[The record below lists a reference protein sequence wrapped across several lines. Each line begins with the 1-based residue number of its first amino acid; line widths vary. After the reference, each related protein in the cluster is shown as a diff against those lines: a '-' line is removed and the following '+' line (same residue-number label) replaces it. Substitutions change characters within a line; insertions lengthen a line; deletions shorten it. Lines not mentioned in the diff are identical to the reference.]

1 MTNNKKVKKNQTGKE
16 NKFTFVDFFSG
27 VGGFRIPAER
37 FGGKCVGF
45 SEIDQS
51 AISVYEENFDDKDET
66 ALGDITQLNEI
77 QKADVYFGGVPCQA
91 WSVAG
96 KKLGFDDP
104 RGKLWEDTIRVT
116 SINQPKVFI
125 YENVKGLLDPRN
137 RSSLDLILSEFNKA
151 GYKTYHS
158 LLNAYDFGLPQNR
171 DRIFI
176 VGIRKDIA
184 KKPFSFPK
192 PIDHENNLSSIIDE
206 LPSRKNKK
214 KNFQPKDLFGD
225 QVPASRNRFQKDNE
239 LNDFFIFCD
248 TRDGHT
254 TIHSWDIKQSTKRD
268 RHICMTILKN
278 RRKSIYGEWDG
289 NPMSFDDLS
298 KLIPDLE
305 NSEMERLVKKE
316 FLKLEDINGKE
327 KFELKHTKNS
337 AGIFGVYRVFMPSSK
352 IFSTITAT
360 ENRDFIALEQVKG
373 INPEQYKKDFI
384 NQVYKK
390 KKYRLLN
397 GRETARLQGFPD
409 NFKIHKNDKT
419 AKKHFGNAVPTSVV
433 ESVIGELINQK
444 FI

>member
-1 MTNNKKVKKNQTGKE
+1 MKK
-16 NKFTFVDFFSG
+16 KFTFIDLFSG
-27 VGGFRIPAER
+27 VGGFRIPAEKL
-37 FGGKCVGF
+37 GGKCLGF

-51 AISVYEENFDDKDET
+51 AISVYEDNFDNSNECF
-66 ALGDITQLNEI
+66 LGDITNLNKI
-77 QKADVYFGGVPCQA
+77 IKADIYFGGVPCQA

-116 SINQPKVFI
+116 SINQPKAFV

-137 RSSLDLILSEFNKA
+137 KPSLNLILGEFAKA
-151 GYKTYHS
+151 GYKTSFS
-158 LLNAYDFGLPQNR
+158 LLNAFDFGLPQNR

-176 VGIRKDIA
+176 VGIRKDLA
-184 KKPFSFPK
+184 NAPFSFPK
-192 PIDHENNLSSIIDE
+192 PIQHENNLSSIIDQ
-206 LPSRKNKK
+206 LPTKTIRKKS
-214 KNFQPKDLFGD
+214 FQPKDLFGD
-225 QVPASRNRFQKDNE
+225 LIPASRNRFQENNE
-239 LNDFFIFCD
+239 LNDFFVFCD

-289 NPMSFDDLS
+289 NPMSFEDLN
-298 KLIPDLE
+298 KLIPDLKM
-305 NSEMERLVKKE
+305 SEMDRLVKKE
-316 FLKLEDINGKE
+316 FLKLEEIDNKE
-327 KFELKHTKNS
+327 KYELKNTKNS
-337 AGIFGVYRVFMPSSK
+337 AGIFGVYRVFLPSST

-360 ENRDFIALEQVKG
+360 ENRDFIALEQIQG
-373 INPEQYKKDFI
+373 INSDQYKKDFI
-384 NQVYKK
+384 NKIYKD

-409 NFKIHKNDKT
+409 SFKLHPNDKT
-419 AKKHFGNAVPTSVV
+419 AKKHFGNAVPTNVV
-433 ESVIGELINQK
+433 ESVLKELIKQK